1 MDIRMLDID
10 QCPDKYHIPNSFK
23 DTHKCD
29 DKSSYVSKKFRLL
42 KVDLQEK
49 LDTSL
54 KAVFWLSRECSS
66 LNRRSRLSPS
76 PVTCFLAGAWDR
88 EESKSIRLGW
98 SKGPEGIQ
106 PSKRWPQADLYGG
119 QPQGDSPGRGMW
131 QRNTPG
137 TITNSVCFSQFVF
150 CKSLF
155 SLVPPQKPL

>member
-66 LNRRSRLSPS
+66 LNRRSRLSP
-76 PVTCFLAGAWDR
+76 VTCFQSDMTFQFFRLDHMHYAVISLCQKAGKAALICTSIYAQRHVPLQKKHDT
-88 EESKSIRLGW
+88 SHLNKTIRLY
-98 SKGPEGIQ
+98 Q
-106 PSKRWPQADLYGG
+106 Q
-119 QPQGDSPGRGMW
+119 MM
-131 QRNTPG
+131 
-137 TITNSVCFSQFVF
+137 
-150 CKSLF
+150 
-155 SLVPPQKPL
+155 